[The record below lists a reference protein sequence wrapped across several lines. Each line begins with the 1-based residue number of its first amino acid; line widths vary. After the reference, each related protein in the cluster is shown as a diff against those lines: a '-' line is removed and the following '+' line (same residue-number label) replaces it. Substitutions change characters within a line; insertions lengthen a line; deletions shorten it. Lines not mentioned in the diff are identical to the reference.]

1 MQLQVGKQTQS
12 ALVWVKLLSIVK
24 INMYVRDLNHKPCI
38 VFGRLNLF
46 VLSNMNAKKVNT
58 VTNSWKIMI
67 AKIEIEK

>member
-1 MQLQVGKQTQS
+1 
-12 ALVWVKLLSIVK
+12 
-24 INMYVRDLNHKPCI
+24 MYVRDLNHKPCI

-67 AKIEIEK
+67 AKI